1 MAGRG
6 HFYFINDMNEIDQ
19 KVLDALQKQKYE
31 YLVVK
36 ELKML
41 DKNDNKLIVLG
52 DN

>member
-6 HFYFINDMNEIDQ
+6 HYYFINDMQDIDR

-36 ELKML
+36 ELKMV
-41 DKNDNKLIVLG
+41 DKN
-52 DN
+52 